1 MNDLV
6 KCLRTTARQMKMLG
20 HKTWARIAEEA
31 ADAIKSEWIPCAERL
46 PNGGEQVLICLEY
59 PDGSKEVTL
68 GEHWDKANENGWGG
82 FGGNGVVT
90 HWMYLPQPKEE
101 E

>member
-1 MNDLV
+1 MNDLG

-46 PNGGEQVLICLEY
+46 PYGGEQVLICLEY
-59 PDGSKEVTL
+59 PDGSKEVSL
-68 GEHWDKANENGWGG
+68 GEYWDKGNGWGG

-90 HWMYLPQPKEE
+90 HWMYLPQPPKEE